1 MVMGSASDWVRRLN
15 QEQRETAEATCIY
28 VSGCGLKKMTGQ
40 KTGGKKLTGINVEK
54 GVKQ

>member
-1 MVMGSASDWVRRLN
+1 MGSASDWVRRLN

-28 VSGCGLKKMTGQ
+28 VSGCGQKKMTGQ